1 VCGVKN
7 KNEFLENL
15 KGKRVRIVQ
24 MDRFVKDGIL
34 KNYDDE
40 FLYIVFSSGR
50 ITAIRREN
58 IIALEVLE

>member
-1 VCGVKN
+1 
-7 KNEFLENL
+7 
-15 KGKRVRIVQ
+15 

-58 IIALEVLE
+58 IIALEALE